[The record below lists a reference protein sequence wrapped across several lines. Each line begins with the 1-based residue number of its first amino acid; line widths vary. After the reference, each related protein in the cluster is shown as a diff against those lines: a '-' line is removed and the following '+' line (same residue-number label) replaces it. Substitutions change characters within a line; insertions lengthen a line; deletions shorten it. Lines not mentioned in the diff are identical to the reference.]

1 MLLIEIKKKRIK
13 KTERKKSGCKKS
25 NCLLIVQMSAS
36 QKQQSKGGGGRGIV
50 NGVRIENGDT
60 SGRCLSTRLCRVV
73 RSRQPEGSRKIKGR
87 WDFIKSWKSKVK
99 TRSTTTSTLCKT
111 SNQILKIMKNKKR
124 KHWHLKNWGFLFGRK

>member
-36 QKQQSKGGGGRGIV
+36 QKQQSKGGGRGIV

-73 RSRQPEGSRKIKGR
+73 RSRQPEGENTFHDDVDS
-87 WDFIKSWKSKVK
+87 
-99 TRSTTTSTLCKT
+99 L
-111 SNQILKIMKNKKR
+111 
-124 KHWHLKNWGFLFGRK
+124 